1 MRPLPGVSEVSVN
14 LMAERLTLR
23 LDQGGADP
31 ASIDRS
37 RDRHG
42 GLASG
47 RAGQRAGVTL

>member
-31 ASIDRS
+31 ARS
-37 RDRHG
+37 TARVTGTVD
-42 GLASG
+42 G
-47 RAGQRAGVTL
+47 RRVALGKARA